1 MIVTD
6 VDNKVTQ
13 VGIASFVSGYG
24 CEADYPTVYTRI
36 ASFLDFIADN
46 SDVKIY

>member
-1 MIVTD
+1 MIITD

-36 ASFLDFIADN
+36 TSFLDFIADN